1 MPLRDE
7 ISPVHEERIKHFKVS
22 RFLDMEV
29 PPKNDKIV
37 EGKWQ
42 LTEEEKMQAINNYYG
57 LKFNES
63 KALMAKFKPS
73 EQFLN
78 TLRLAFINAEEYQ
91 LNIQNP
97 SLLDLTYLY
106 GKNNFKTIGGETKEA
121 TKVLKDEEGKPV
133 LGEDGKI
140 TRVEKPIG
148 ELVWTNNKGNIND
161 FINTYNI
168 AYPEENIYNPFA
180 HAPFSSIPSMTGT
193 FNIDLFAKN
202 HMYLYIS
209 GRPMDIMNQSMTG
222 FFNSCQ
228 TIYREDF
235 RPILANAMDKNTK
248 IAYLMFDVPWVDV
261 KKKEYPFTAFSRMF
275 VRVAGGQIFF
285 DNVYPDRVRT
295 FLHKII
301 ENRTGMKNEYKG
313 NTYHYTTPDGYAIH
327 SYMDI
332 LKPQWKREVS
342 LEELLKDLRLKNLAE
357 HFKIDPMSIDK
368 IEDKVYETEKGK
380 YIIYTDEEVYNDT
393 VESIKTMV
401 YKQDVYSKYLKI
413 DDFFASKDK
422 DAVTFLKGY
431 ESDKN
436 FESLVLWS
444 EKNKIKKHDLYRQL
458 KAYLVPE
465 FCNKRL
471 NEDKVKLKIKA
482 LSTEEPLEIGDNF
495 KAYKPAIEE
504 KKTAQPQYKQAYV
517 EPVKEVK
524 KKIKPLLIDAKV
536 FRIQILNDKGVV
548 IAALKKK

>member
-465 FCNKRL
+465 FWNERL